1 MRVFLLTGLTAAL
14 LWAALPAAAQDATFG
29 AVVGPI
35 TQGGVNYLI
44 GGASDLILD
53 EGRGRLYLI
62 NTGQRRVEV
71 YSLPQRRFLTTV
83 QTDATPMSGAMSR
96 DGATLYVTCFDG
108 SSLNLIDLERLA
120 VVRKVSLPAK
130 PEGVAVGADER
141 VLLTTIGTGPNNAAN
156 VLLLFD
162 PSPEAETAPV
172 QNVLVTPGPPPS
184 PLLPP
189 PAGRVAFAPRTNL
202 IATPDGWR
210 IIGLLAVSNTQR
222 SLFVYDVASAS
233 ILRAR
238 RVNETSSVLSVAPD
252 GSKFMTGLRLFD
264 AETMQVI
271 AQQNAANLPYTLPT
285 GSNFNVQTNQGG
297 SVFSPDGSKIY
308 SAFNFAPL
316 QNPPARANISQL
328 LINDPENLL
337 TSMGIKL
344 PENLSGNM
352 VISSDGATIYALS
365 ESGFMTL
372 PIGRLHESPLAV
384 PDTSASLL
392 VNDQCRSA
400 ASQRTQS
407 VLIRNEGSGR
417 FTATAQLV
425 PTVVAGAVVPALP
438 GGPGGGIVIGG
449 GGISIVLPP
458 TTPGGGT
465 PPGVT
470 VPGGTL
476 TTQQQAL
483 VQVAPSVRT
492 EQTAD
497 GPQINFTFNPIN
509 TRSLGTVVPHDF
521 QIVAPQAVNIPPQV
535 RVYQNMRNS
544 EARAEVV
551 PVPVAPA
558 GGAGLTDM
566 AVDHARERIYITNAG
581 LNRVE
586 VFDMRSKSFMTPI
599 KVGQLPRSLAL
610 TPDGGTLYVGN
621 SGGESVSVIDVDRL
635 EVIGKIKFPP
645 LPFNSTE
652 GVITPSQ
659 LVATERGV
667 MMIMSN
673 GTLWK
678 IIGDEALP
686 RPVSPVI
693 GSTTVP
699 APRSM
704 AATPNGEF
712 AILLAGNGTAYL
724 YDALSDE
731 FVQSRVLFTNPIQGY
746 YGPIAAGPRGQYFVV
761 NGTVVNQSLSILSS
775 AGTVTGA
782 VPGRPGATATTV
794 KPIAAVSAIGTN
806 LYARFAPPRV
816 AAANVVVTEPATVEL
831 VDPTTGIVRGQAFQA
846 VEGPLSTLVGNNRLN
861 INGRTMVTDAQG
873 TTAYVLTTSGLS
885 IVPLETVPAANRPA
899 IQAQNGVVNAVS
911 RLPQLAQGGIVSILG
926 RNLGRDDKA
935 PEGNLPFELGG
946 VCVTINNTALPIAST
961 SPGQVNVQIPWD
973 LAAGRYPIVVR
984 NLEQKLASAPANIT
998 VARYAPAVIVDP
1010 DTKEPAIF
1018 HIDGRR
1024 VNKDNPPSRDD
1035 RLLIYAV
1042 GLGPVTGVRLTAG
1055 QVTPESPE
1063 AVTGSVK
1070 VFIDDP
1076 TIREAEMDV
1085 ESSKL
1090 VPGLVGVYQIQI
1102 YVPWY
1107 RRRGDSLPVTIEINK
1122 VQSPRT
1128 GDMVPYIPMR

>member
-1 MRVFLLTGLTAAL
+1 MPFFRPAGLAAL
-14 LWAALPAAAQDATFG
+14 LLAALPAAAQDAAFG
-29 AVVGPI
+29 AVTGPI
-35 TQGGVNYLI
+35 TQSGVNYLI
-44 GGASDLILD
+44 GGASDLVLD
-53 EGRGRLYLI
+53 EGRARLYLI

-83 QTDATPMSGAMSR
+83 QVDATPMSGALSR
-96 DGATLYVTCFDG
+96 DGATLYVTCFEG
-108 SSLNLIDLERLA
+108 ASLNLINLDSLA
-120 VVRKVSLPAK
+120 VTRKVSLPAR
-130 PEGVAVGADER
+130 PEGVAVGADGR
-141 VLLTTIGTGPNNAAN
+141 VLITTIGTGTNNSAN
-156 VLLLFD
+156 VLLLFN
-162 PSPEAETAPV
+162 PSPEETSSPV
-172 QNVLVTPGPPPS
+172 QNVLVTPGPPAS

-189 PAGRVAFAPRTNL
+189 PAGRVAFAARTNL
-202 IATPDGWR
+202 VATPDGWR
-210 IIGLLAVSNTQR
+210 IIGLLAASNTQR

-238 RVNETSSVLSVAPD
+238 RVNETSSSLSVAPD
-252 GSKFMTGLRLFD
+252 GSKFMAGLRLFD

-271 AQQNAANLPYTLPT
+271 AQQDAANLPYTLPT
-285 GSNFNVQTNQGG
+285 GSNFNLQTNQGG
-297 SVFSPDGSKIY
+297 SVFSPDGARIY

-316 QNPPARANISQL
+316 QNPPARANVSQL
-328 LINDPENLL
+328 LINDPDNLL

-365 ESGFMTL
+365 ESGFITL
-372 PIGRLHESPLAV
+372 PIGRLKESPLAV
-384 PDTSASLL
+384 PDSAASLL
-392 VNDQCRSA
+392 ISDQCLTP

-407 VLIRNEGSGR
+407 VLVRNEGAGR
-417 FTATAQLV
+417 FNATAQLV

-438 GGPGGGIVIGG
+438 GGPGGGGVIGG
-449 GGISIVLPP
+449 GGINIVLPP
-458 TTPGGGT
+458 VTPGQPT

-470 VPGGTL
+470 LPGGTL
-476 TTQQQAL
+476 TAQQQAL
-483 VQVAPSVRT
+483 VQMAPGVRT
-492 EQTAD
+492 EQTPD
-497 GPQINFTFNPIN
+497 GPQINFSFNALN

-535 RVYQNMRNS
+535 RVYQNMRNT
-544 EARAEVV
+544 EARAETVT
-551 PVPVAPA
+551 VPVAPA

-566 AVDHARERIYITNAG
+566 AVDNARQRIYIANAG

-586 VFDMRSKSFMTPI
+586 VFDMRSRTFMPPI

-610 TPDGGTLYVGN
+610 TPDGWTLYVGN
-621 SGGESVSVIDVDRL
+621 SGGESVSVIDVERL
-635 EVIGKIKFPP
+635 EVIGKIRFPP

-678 IIGDEALP
+678 IIDDEALP
-686 RPVSPVI
+686 RPVSTVI

-699 APRSM
+699 APRSL

-712 AILLAGNGTAYL
+712 AIMLAGNGTAYL

-761 NGTVVNQSLSILSS
+761 NGTVVNQSLSIMSS
-775 AGTVTGA
+775 AGSVTGT

-794 KPIAAVSAIGTN
+794 KPVAAVSAIGTN
-806 LYARFAPPRV
+806 LYARFAPPQV
-816 AAANVVVTEPATVEL
+816 AATNVVVTEPATIEL
-831 VDPTTGIVRGQAFQA
+831 VDPVTGLVRGQGFQA
-846 VEGPLSTLVGNNRLN
+846 VEGPLSTLVGNSRLN
-861 INGRTMVTDAQG
+861 INGRTMVTDAQA

-885 IVPLETVPAANRPA
+885 IVPLEAVPAASRPA
-899 IQAQNGVVNAVS
+899 IQPQNGVVNAVS
-911 RLPQLAQGGIVSILG
+911 RLPQLPQGGIVSILG
-926 RNLGRDDKA
+926 RNFGREEKA
-935 PEGNLPFELGG
+935 PEGDLPFALGG
-946 VCVTINNTALPIAST
+946 VCVTINNTRLPVAST

-973 LAAGRYPIVVR
+973 LAAGRYPLVVR
-984 NLEQKLASAPANIT
+984 NFEQKLTSSAANIT
-998 VARYAPAVIVDP
+998 VARFSPAVIVDP
-1010 DTKEPAIF
+1010 DTKAPAIF
-1018 HIDGRR
+1018 HLDGRR
-1024 VNKDNPPSRDD
+1024 VDQDNPPSRDD

-1042 GLGPVTGVRLTAG
+1042 GLGPVAGVRLSPG
-1055 QVTPESPE
+1055 QVAPESPE
-1063 AVTGSVK
+1063 ATTGDVK

-1102 YVPWY
+1102 YVPYY
-1107 RRRGDSLPVTIEINK
+1107 RRRGDRLPVTIEVNK
-1122 VQSPRT
+1122 IRSPNT
-1128 GDMVPYIPMR
+1128 GDLVPYIPMR